1 MTWWEWTILGLILLV
16 LEVMT
21 PGGFFVMFFGAAGLL
36 VGLLV
41 ALEVLRPLWLQW
53 FMFSTMAVVS
63 LLLFRGPLLR
73 RVKASAA
80 PPVDQL
86 VGEAARV
93 LDDVPAGGL
102 GKAELR
108 GTAWTVR
115 NAGERGLGKGQ
126 RVRVERVDG
135 LTLWVR
141 AE

>member
-16 LEVMT
+16 VEVMT

-73 RVKASAA
+73 RVKDSAA
-80 PPVDQL
+80 PAVDQL
-86 VGEAARV
+86 VGETAML
-93 LDDVPAGGL
+93 LDDVPPGGL

-115 NAGERGLGKGQ
+115 SAGEPGLGKGH
-126 RVRVERVDG
+126 RVRVERGD
-135 LTLWVR
+135 
-141 AE
+141 

>member
-1 MTWWEWTILGLILLV
+1 MTWWEWTILGLFLLV
-16 LEVMT
+16 LEAMT
-21 PGGFFVMFFGAAGLL
+21 PGGFFVMFFGAAGLV
-36 VGLLV
+36 VGFLV

-73 RVKASAA
+73 RVKASDA

-86 VGEAARV
+86 VGQAAT
-93 LDDVPAGGL
+93 LLADLPPGGL

-115 NAGERGLGKGQ
+115 NAGDRGLGKGQ

-135 LTLWVR
+135 LMLWVR

>member
-41 ALEVLRPLWLQW
+41 ALEVLQPLWLQW

-73 RVKASAA
+73 RVKAGEA
-80 PPVDQL
+80 PAVDQL
-86 VGEAARV
+86 VGEAATL
-93 LDDVPAGGL
+93 LDDVPPDGL